1 MPDEQQNQQHQQP
14 SMPPY
19 YVPKKKKTNWWI
31 PVIVIAVIL
40 GGFILFF
47 AFIFGSIATG
57 FSTAFEQEQI
67 EVKPNT
73 VLVIDLENIQEYS
86 QKNPF
91 SFFSNEPE
99 KTSYYEMT
107 MAIERAA
114 SDDNIVGILYENA
127 TGGFVKQNG
136 ILKALNN
143 FKESSDKFV
152 YAYFEQA
159 GEGSYFDGLAADSIY
174 LAEEG
179 LMGLNGYGAS
189 VMFMKGFYDWI
200 GMDFMV
206 IGHEDFKSAGE
217 INSRKSFSDSAR
229 YQLEVMLNQRYDHF
243 LDEIAKNRKIDRA
256 KVVELLSR
264 GVYSNDTLLHYGF
277 IDGFY
282 YKNQLKDKIKTEV
295 IGPESDDDIE
305 YLSLKK
311 YAATE
316 PPIKGEVAD
325 SKTKMAIIYGVGPI
339 LPGKSDDSPFASD
352 QEIRSEKFCEYIR
365 KARENDE
372 IKAIL
377 LRIDSPGGSVTASDM
392 IRQEILKT
400 RKVKPVYCS
409 MSDVAASG
417 GYYIAMSCDTIIA
430 HPQTLTGSIG
440 VISSIPNFSGLL
452 DNLHITVDTI
462 STSPAA
468 QDLNLMLPFSEKQYD
483 RAYNI
488 SKDIYYRFVEK
499 AAESRGMTFDEM
511 RALAKGRVW
520 TGKDAYDRGLVDI
533 LGDYN
538 TALAVTKRRIGIDSA
553 TKVYVKVYPHPED
566 ELKALLKMFGINDSK
581 FKPDFSEASK
591 LLGKSETE
599 ILVLWEAMPENI
611 RRQFLRSLSLIKLS
625 QKEQTLMYMPYQI
638 TYE

>member
-1 MPDEQQNQQHQQP
+1 MPEGQQNQQNQQP
-14 SMPPY
+14 TMPPY

-47 AFIFGSIATG
+47 AFIFGSLASG
-57 FSTAFEQEQI
+57 FSTAFEQEKI

-73 VLVIDLENIQEYS
+73 VLVINLENLQEYS
-86 QKNPF
+86 QNNPL
-91 SFFSNEPE
+91 SFLADEPE

-114 SDDNIVGILYENA
+114 SDDNIVGILYENT
-127 TGGFVKQNG
+127 TGGFVKQTG

-143 FKESSDKFV
+143 FKNASDKFV

-159 GEGSYFDGLAADSIY
+159 GEGSYYDGSAADSIF

-189 VMFMKGFYDWI
+189 VLFMKGFYDWI

-229 YQLEVMLNQRYDHF
+229 YQLEVMLSQRYDYF
-243 LDEIAKNRKIDRA
+243 LDEIAKNRNIERNKIVNLLA
-256 KVVELLSR
+256 K
-264 GVYSNDTLLHYGF
+264 GIYSNDSLLHYGF
-277 IDGFY
+277 VDGFY

-295 IGPESDDDIE
+295 LGPDSDDDME

-311 YAATE
+311 YAASE

-339 LPGKSDDSPFASD
+339 LPGKSDSSPFASG
-352 QEIRSEKFCEYIR
+352 QEIRSEEFCKYIS
-365 KARENDE
+365 KAREDNE

-440 VISSIPNFSGLL
+440 VISSIPNFSGLI
-452 DNLHITVDTI
+452 DNLHLNVDTI
-462 STSPAA
+462 STTPAA
-468 QDLNLMLPFSEKQYD
+468 QDLNLMLPFNKEQYN
-483 RAYNI
+483 RAYSI
-488 SKDIYYRFVEK
+488 SKGIYFRFVEK
-499 AAESRGMTFDEM
+499 AAESRGMSFDEM

-538 TALAVTKRRIGIDSA
+538 TALAVTKRRMGIDSA
-553 TKVYVKVYPHPED
+553 TKVYVKVYPQPED
-566 ELKALLKMFGINDSK
+566 DLKALLKMFGLNDTK
-581 FKPDFSEASK
+581 LKPDFSEASK
-591 LLGKSETE
+591 LLGKSNTE
-599 ILVLWEAMPENI
+599 ILMLWEAMPENI
-611 RRQFLRSLSLIKLS
+611 RQQFLRSLSLIKLS
-625 QKEQTLMYMPYQI
+625 QKEQTLMYMPYEI